1 MSDHVFALL
10 VHSHHEPFESL
21 KRTLWDLSVETF
33 SVETCEEARELIP
46 QCKPH
51 VIFAEN
57 ALSDGSWLSIL
68 SIAEAADVPLSLIV
82 VGTVPN
88 TRSYLSVMERGAFD
102 YVAPPFEHEP
112 LEFVVRSAEL
122 GARRRREALARA
134 AEA

>member
-10 VHSHHEPFESL
+10 VHSHPEPFESL
-21 KRTLWDLSVETF
+21 KRALWDLSVETF
-33 SVETCEEARELIP
+33 SVETCREARELIP
-46 QCKPH
+46 QCKPR

-57 ALSDGSWLSIL
+57 ALPDGSWLSIL

-82 VGTVPN
+82 VGAVPN

-112 LEFVVRSAEL
+112 LEFVVRSADL

-134 AEA
+134 AVA